1 MFHLGQPFC
10 VSAVMPGMKP
20 QARAIPSFIISYPIK
35 NQGDQTY
42 RLITAVLL
50 AYSEP
55 TINIFITKTCS
66 IWGDIFVS
74 PQSCLASMVDPKETL
89 LSSILLQFWSPG
101 HQKNRL
107 IESDRLIYSS
117 LAFEYTPL
125 KWWYIWGHI
134 LCRNLLGQFCPSRDS
149 FIECTGRVSV
159 WYKSASLRQNG
170 LFWDIIVSTY
180 FYGIILSH
188 DWI

>member
-125 KWWYIWGHI
+125 KMMIHLGSHFVSRFVGTI
-134 LCRNLLGQFCPSRDS
+134 LSKLRQLHRMYRQGQCMIQICLLETKRSLLGHNCLNVF
-149 FIECTGRVSV
+149 
-159 WYKSASLRQNG
+159 L
-170 LFWDIIVSTY
+170 
-180 FYGIILSH
+180 
-188 DWI
+188 